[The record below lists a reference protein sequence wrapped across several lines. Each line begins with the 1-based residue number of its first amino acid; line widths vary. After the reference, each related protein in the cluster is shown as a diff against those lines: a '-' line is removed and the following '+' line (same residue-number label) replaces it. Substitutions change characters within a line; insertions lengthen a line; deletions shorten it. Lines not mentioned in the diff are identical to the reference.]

1 MLLIC
6 VTTRIGHHWL
16 VLSIIYENL
25 LKIILTRKMINSS
38 DGSSYR
44 VGPRVG
50 KYVVTLES
58 FERIALPIV
67 NVLTFE
73 IFPIFKFEALF

>member
-1 MLLIC
+1 
-6 VTTRIGHHWL
+6 
-16 VLSIIYENL
+16 
-25 LKIILTRKMINSS
+25 MINSS